1 MIKINSIK
9 KIGYGFGYG
18 YQDNKNAHYG
28 KKHFSSLCH
37 AINLGSNFIDTARE
51 YGNGLSE
58 KLIGSLDSK
67 KKNNIFISTKVSPQ
81 NLKFNLF
88 IDSVLSSLEAL
99 KTKKIDLIQPHW
111 PSDKYDYNEILQ
123 AFLYLKSKRLV
134 RYFGLSNFSI
144 KSAEYFKKKIPNY
157 FKFMQDRYIPG
168 DSTSESKINFCKKNN
183 LFFVIYSP
191 FHFFDL
197 RKRHIIKLMKK
208 NNFDHTNYH
217 QLLLKY
223 QLIQYNKVILIPRS
237 YNQENIKNNINSQN
251 IHSSQV
257 DLPNLKKILTFHQ
270 TFVPIKDIK
279 IFKGKNYIQNFSDLK
294 NNHKRKFLNL
304 TPVDL
309 AKNIK
314 KNKSKEIT
322 SILLK
327 KVGKKFYLKEGQARY
342 WASYI
347 CFGKN
352 YKIKSIIL

>member
-1 MIKINSIK
+1 MIKINLIK
-9 KIGYGFGYG
+9 KIGYGFGHG
-18 YQDNKNAHYG
+18 YQENKNAHYG
-28 KKHFSSLCH
+28 KKHLSSLCH

-67 KKNNIFISTKVSPQ
+67 KKNNIFISTKVSPE

-88 IDSVLSSLEAL
+88 INSVLLSLEAL
-99 KTKKIDLIQPHW
+99 KIQKIDLIQPHW
-111 PSDKYDYNEILQ
+111 PSDKYDLDEILQ
-123 AFLYLKSKRLV
+123 AFLYLKSKKLV

-168 DSTSESKINFCKKNN
+168 DSISESKINFCKKNN

-208 NNFDHTNYH
+208 NNIHQKNYH

-237 YNQENIKNNINSQN
+237 YNQENIKNNINSEN
-251 IHSSQV
+251 IHVSKV
-257 DLPNLKKILTFHQ
+257 HLVNLKKIFKFNQ
-270 TFVPIKDIK
+270 ASVPIKDIK
-279 IFKGKNYIQNFSDLK
+279 IFKGKNYIQNLTDLK
-294 NNHKRKFLNL
+294 NNRKRKFLNL

-309 AKNIK
+309 AKNMK
-314 KNKSKEIT
+314 KNKLKEIIP
-322 SILLK
+322 ILLK
-327 KVGKKFYLKEGQARY
+327 KIGKKFYLKEGQARY

-347 CFGKN
+347 CHGKN

>member
-1 MIKINSIK
+1 MIKINLIK
-9 KIGYGFGYG
+9 KIGYGFGHG

-28 KKHFSSLCH
+28 KKHLASLCH

-67 KKNNIFISTKVSPQ
+67 KKNKIFISTKVSPE
-81 NLKFNLF
+81 NLKFDLF
-88 IDSVLSSLEAL
+88 VDSVLSSLKVL
-99 KTKKIDLIQPHW
+99 KINRVDLIQPHW
-111 PSDKYDYNEILQ
+111 PSDKYDLDEILE
-123 AFLYLKSKRLV
+123 AFLYLKSKKLV
-134 RYFGLSNFSI
+134 RYFGLSNFPI
-144 KSAEYFKKKIPNY
+144 KSAEYFKKKIPDY

-197 RKRHIIKLMKK
+197 RKKHIIKLMKK
-208 NNFDHTNYH
+208 NNLDHTKYH

-223 QLIQYNKVILIPRS
+223 QLTQYNKAILIPRS
-237 YNQENIKNNINSQN
+237 YNQENIRNNINSEN
-251 IHSSQV
+251 IQLNQI
-257 DLPNLKKILTFHQ
+257 DLPNLEKIVKFNQ
-270 TFVPIKDIK
+270 IFVPLKDIK
-279 IFKGKNYIQNFSDLK
+279 IFKGKNFIQNLTDLK
-294 NNHKRKFLNL
+294 NNQKHKFLNL

-309 AKNIK
+309 AKNMK
-314 KNKSKEIT
+314 KIKSKEVMP
-322 SILLK
+322 ILLK
-327 KVGKKFYLKEGQARY
+327 KHGEKLYLKEGQARY

-347 CFGKN
+347 CYGKN